1 MNKKRNRKPKLLLVF
16 YGIGR
21 NTSSVIYNMNLI
33 KENLNN
39 FFEIKTA
46 YALNKVKFINNP
58 RTNELSSVNQKGIR
72 KSLSKM
78 NIKFVMDQKIYE
90 RKFNI
95 FLKKNISNKFVD
107 PYNDNFRTLCN
118 LFCQLSLLDDFFR
131 EKCAKKNY
139 LIFTIRDD
147 IIINNFCGLFSISK
161 ILFKYPNYAY
171 TTSYHWHKGVNDRI
185 LIFSPYARRIF
196 FFRLKK
202 FKDCL
207 KKDNFY
213 NSEKINMQALDSL
226 GIKIISS
233 PMQITR
239 VRSNGKIRKE
249 YFFLRIYRFRETL
262 RVLKSIIR
270 YLKILIL
277 NR

>member
-147 IIINNFCGLFSISK
+147 IIINNFYGLFSISK

-202 FKDCL
+202 FKDSL
-207 KKDNFY
+207 KKGNFY

-233 PMQITR
+233 PMQIIR